1 MKERILEFLLYKGI
15 TQRAFCRNI
24 GMSENW
30 VATMR
35 STCRNDT
42 LLKIEECYPELN
54 MKWLTSGE
62 GDMLNLFQP
71 VSEVERLLLLLEEK
85 DKQIKEKDKQI
96 NNLIEIIKTQKN
108 EN

>member
-1 MKERILEFLLYKGI
+1 MKERLLQFLAYQGI
-15 TQRAFCRNI
+15 SQRAFCRKI

-30 VATMR
+30 VATMC

-42 LLKIEECYPELN
+42 LDKIGESYPELN

-62 GDMLNLFQP
+62 GDMLDAP
-71 VSEVERLLLLLEEK
+71 PSTSEVERLLALLEEK
-85 DKQIKEKDKQI
+85 DKQINEKDKQI
-96 NNLIEIIKTQKN
+96 NSLIELINTLKH